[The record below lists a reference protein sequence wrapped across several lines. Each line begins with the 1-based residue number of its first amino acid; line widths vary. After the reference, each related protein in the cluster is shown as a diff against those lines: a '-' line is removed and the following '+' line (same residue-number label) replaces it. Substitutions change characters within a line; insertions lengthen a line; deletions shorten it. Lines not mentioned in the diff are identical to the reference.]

1 MARTFLRPALTASL
15 AATCALTSMAA
26 WAGDKGMTGVPLAW
40 TPTSTLAESVG
51 PLNLLP
57 LAGAKIWIQPFTDT
71 RPDKAVVGENQEK
84 SVPRAITTKDDVA
97 AFLGEHMT
105 SLYKEA
111 GLPMAAKPGEATVL
125 VSVEVLRCK
134 VTEKDTYKGELSLMV
149 EVKSGGKALWRGTV
163 LGEAT
168 RWGRSFKLENYH
180 EAICDSLMDAVGKSL
195 KSDAFLKAL
204 ATR

>member
-1 MARTFLRPALTASL
+1 MTRIFLRPALIASL
-15 AATCALTSMAA
+15 AATCALA
-26 WAGDKGMTGVPLAW
+26 WAGDKNMAGVPLAW
-40 TPTSTLAESVG
+40 TPTSTLAESTG

-57 LAGAKIWIQPFTDT
+57 LSKAKIWIQPFTDT
-71 RPDKAVVGENQEK
+71 RPDKAAVGENQEK
-84 SVPRAITTKDDVA
+84 STPRTITTKDDVA
-97 AFLGEHMT
+97 AFLGEHMRA
-105 SLYKEA
+105 LYKEA
-111 GLPMAAKPGEATVL
+111 GLPMATTAGEATAV

-134 VTEKDTYKGELSLMV
+134 VTEKDTYKGELNLMV
-149 EVKSGGKALWRGTV
+149 EVKSGGKTLWRGTV

>member
-1 MARTFLRPALTASL
+1 MAKNFFRPLLVAALST
-15 AATCALTSMAA
+15 TCAFA
-26 WAGDKGMTGVPLAW
+26 WAGDKGMTGVPLEW
-40 TPTSTLAESVG
+40 KPTSTLAESMG

-57 LAGAKIWIQPFTDT
+57 LSAAKIWIEPFTDT
-71 RPDKAVVGENQEK
+71 RADKAVIGENQEK
-84 SVPRAITTKDDVA
+84 SVPRTISTKDDVA
-97 AFLGEHMT
+97 AFLGGHMT
-105 SLYKEA
+105 ALYKEA
-111 GLPMAAKPGEATVL
+111 GLPMAANAQEATAV

-134 VTEKDTYKGELSLMV
+134 VTEKDTYKGELSLIV
-149 EVKSGGKALWRGTV
+149 QVTAGGKPVWRGTV

-168 RWGRSFKLENYH
+168 RWGRSYKLENYY